1 MESPQEASSEEKPP
15 PQPSLSVSASAS
27 GSASASESEEER
39 GENAKSVDVEAKLE
53 CLREEIA
60 KRGKLLVA
68 FSGGLD
74 SGFLLKVAC
83 DVLSCEKVLAVTLDA
98 EVFPRS
104 EKVFA
109 RELAEE
115 IGVRHKFVKF
125 AWLSRKRLVE
135 NLPER
140 CFFCKLAFTRLLK
153 EVAAEEGFE
162 TIADGVT
169 TSDLGRPGVKASE
182 GIWHPL
188 AEASLSK
195 EDVRNLARM
204 LKLPFWKKPSMSC
217 LATRI
222 PYGMHISAE
231 LLQRIEEAEEF
242 LRESGFE
249 RVRVRVHSAS
259 HSSNSQP
266 AMLLARIEVG
276 KEELSKFNSEIMTE
290 VCEHLKRLGFYF
302 VTLDLAGYQ
311 SGSMDSLHTA
321 AVRRRDAI

>member
-15 PQPSLSVSASAS
+15 PQPSLSVTASVS
-27 GSASASESEEER
+27 ESASASESEEET

-204 LKLPFWKKPSMSC
+204 LKLPFWRKPSMSC

-290 VCEHLKRLGFYF
+290 VCEHLKRLGFHF

>member
-27 GSASASESEEER
+27 GSASASESEEET
-39 GENAKSVDVEAKLE
+39 GENAKRVDVEAKLE

-204 LKLPFWKKPSMSC
+204 LKLPFWRKPSMSC

-290 VCEHLKRLGFYF
+290 VCERLKRLGFYF